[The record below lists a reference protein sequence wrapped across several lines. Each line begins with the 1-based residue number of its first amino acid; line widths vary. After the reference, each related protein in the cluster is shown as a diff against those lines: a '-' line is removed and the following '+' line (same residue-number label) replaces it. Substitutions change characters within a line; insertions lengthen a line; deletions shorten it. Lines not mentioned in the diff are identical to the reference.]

1 MRTKNSSRFKGY
13 VLAAAMALVLGST
26 AASAVEK
33 DSKLQTTLFTNVHVF
48 DGKNEERI
56 MNANVLV
63 EDNLIK
69 EISTKPITAYDAV
82 VIDGGGRTLMPG
94 MIDAHWHTMLAGVNA
109 VEAFTQFDGYLQIV
123 ASKEAED
130 TLLRGFTTVRD
141 VGGNSFSLKKLVDAG
156 RTEGPRIY
164 PSGMAI
170 GQTSGH
176 SDTRGYA
183 DVPAGNSALLN
194 NFERSGHFIVA
205 DGVPQVL
212 QRVRESL
219 RMGASQIKIMAGGGT
234 TTQFDPIDSKQY
246 TMAELKAAVEAAEAW
261 NTYVGVHVYTS
272 EGIRRAIEAGVK
284 VLEHG
289 HMADEQT
296 IKLIKEKGVWL
307 NMQPFVADPSL
318 EKLSDNPVTRAK
330 QEVMEKGTEGVYKLA
345 KKHGVKLAWG
355 TDILLQPDAAKKH
368 GNYVAIMEKWFT
380 PYEVL
385 KMVTHDNGQ
394 LCKLSGPR
402 DPYQKGELGVIQGG
416 AYADMILVD
425 GNPLENLKLVTDP
438 SKNFVVIMKDGRIY
452 KNTLK

>member
-13 VLAAAMALVLGST
+13 VLAAAMALVFGST

-345 KKHGVKLAWG
+345 KKHGVISMG
-355 TDILLQPDAAKKH
+355 
-368 GNYVAIMEKWFT
+368 YR
-380 PYEVL
+380 Y
-385 KMVTHDNGQ
+385 
-394 LCKLSGPR
+394 
-402 DPYQKGELGVIQGG
+402 
-416 AYADMILVD
+416 
-425 GNPLENLKLVTDP
+425 LVTA
-438 SKNFVVIMKDGRIY
+438 
-452 KNTLK
+452 